1 MVYIVSIVPIVVRL
15 LCLAYIQHIMPRIA
29 IIGGSGFY
37 SVPGCTLTEKRLVS
51 TKYGDVTL
59 FFYRNKDGLDFV
71 FLPRHGEGHTSPPHR
86 INYRANLM
94 ALKQAG
100 VESIIAVASVGSL
113 RAHLRP
119 GDFVLPDQFIDFTKS
134 RPSTFFEDE
143 VVHVDM
149 TEPFCESMRKCILA
163 AKPAGVKVHEKG
175 TYVCAEGP
183 RFETAAEIR
192 AYSAMGGDVVGMT
205 MVPEVV
211 LARELG
217 MCYAGIAVITNFAA
231 GISKQ
236 VSHAEVLAAMEKIG
250 TVLAD
255 YVVGCLPNV
264 PAERKCACGV
274 HNGP

>member
-1 MVYIVSIVPIVVRL
+1 
-15 LCLAYIQHIMPRIA
+15 MPRTA

-37 SVPGCTLTEKRLVS
+37 SVPGCTLVEKRPVS

-59 FFYRNKDGLDFV
+59 FIYRNKDGLEFV
-71 FLPRHGEGHTSPPHR
+71 FLPRHGEGHTCPPHM
-86 INYRANLM
+86 INYRASVM

-119 GDFVLPDQFIDFTKS
+119 GDFVLLDQFIDFTKS
-134 RPSTFFEDE
+134 RPSTFFDQDE
-143 VVHVDM
+143 AVHIDM
-149 TEPFCESMRKCILA
+149 TEPFCESLRRCVLA

-217 MCYAGIAVITNFAA
+217 MCYAGIAVITNYAA
-231 GISKQ
+231 GISKK
-236 VSHAEVLAAMEKIG
+236 VSHEEVLAAMEKAG

-255 YVVGCLPNV
+255 YVVSCLAKV
-264 PAERKCACGV
+264 PAERKCACCNV
-274 HNGP
+274 PELIKK

>member
-1 MVYIVSIVPIVVRL
+1 
-15 LCLAYIQHIMPRIA
+15 MPRTA

-37 SVPGCTLTEKRLVS
+37 SVPGCTLIEKRQVA

-59 FFYRNKDGLDFV
+59 FIYKNKDGMEFV
-71 FLPRHGEGHTSPPHR
+71 FLPRHGEGHTSPPHMV
-86 INYRANLM
+86 NYRANVM

-113 RAHLRP
+113 RAHIRP
-119 GDFVLPDQFIDFTKS
+119 GDFVLLDQFIDFTKS
-134 RPSTFFEDE
+134 RPSTFFEGGQ

-149 TEPFCESMRKCILA
+149 TEPFCSELRKCVLA
-163 AKPAGVKVHEKG
+163 VKPPGVKVHEKG

-192 AYSAMGGDVVGMT
+192 AYAAMGGDVVGMT

-217 MCYAGIAVITNFAA
+217 MCYAGIAVVTNYAA
-231 GISKQ
+231 GISKK
-236 VSHAEVLAAMEKIG
+236 VSHEEVLAAMKKIES
-250 TVLAD
+250 VLANYAVD
-255 YVVGCLPNV
+255 CLSHV
-264 PAERKCACGV
+264 PAERKCACGNV
-274 HNGP
+274 PEPINP